1 MTAKTI
7 DCVECG
13 ESVSY
18 GRLSCPACGALL
30 ASVAGG
36 RPRPARPTPE
46 ATADV
51 RGPDVA
57 GASVTSA
64 DPAPTAAAV
73 LTLAATPASDIPPNQ
88 IEPPLD
94 AAPPVAAEPAPHAAK
109 RNRAKAQAGAVASAV
124 PTGAAAES
132 WDLSDAAAEAA
143 GAPAAADP
151 PARPAEPGEL
161 QPAAFS
167 LSPEPGAALPSP
179 VRTPFDGPEPILVA
193 RPYGHRIDV
202 MAGSVSGRP
211 PSAYRAPT
219 LVLSTAT
226 AAGPSWPSTSMTAAG
241 ASINAADAA
250 DPEPATAKAERAQTT
265 RIAEI
270 GTWFVIVGATMSVLG
285 FLLPWSRVVIGSRGL
300 GGYLDNWGLA
310 SPTHVIVLL
319 ATLAILGLGILRT
332 TVPVWLW
339 AGVFALT
346 LGGVLLGLT
355 WPYQIGPL
363 GADVGVIVVALG
375 GLALVIGGVVTS
387 WATRHV
393 EVEPAV

>member
-36 RPRPARPTPE
+36 RPRPARATRKTKADDTPQ
-46 ATADV
+46 
-51 RGPDVA
+51 PDVA
-57 GASVTSA
+57 ETSVTVAGPSS
-64 DPAPTAAAV
+64 TAAAV
-73 LTLAATPASDIPPNQ
+73 LTLAATPESDIAPNQ
-88 IEPPLD
+88 IELPLD
-94 AAPPVAAEPAPHAAK
+94 SAPPGAVEPVVMDEAGPAEDWDAPEAEPEAEPDATAREATDQVAA
-109 RNRAKAQAGAVASAV
+109 
-124 PTGAAAES
+124 
-132 WDLSDAAAEAA
+132 
-143 GAPAAADP
+143 
-151 PARPAEPGEL
+151 PAEPGEL
-161 QPAAFS
+161 QPAGFS

-193 RPYGHRIDV
+193 RPYGHRVDV
-202 MAGSVSGRP
+202 MASSASGRP

-226 AAGPSWPSTSMTAAG
+226 AAGPSWPSTSMTAAAG
-241 ASINAADAA
+241 SSIPATESDRQ
-250 DPEPATAKAERAQTT
+250 PATASAERAHAT
-265 RIAEI
+265 RFAEI
-270 GTWFVIVGATMSVLG
+270 GTWFVIVGAAMSILG

-300 GGYLDNWGLA
+300 GGYLDTWGLA

-339 AGVFALT
+339 AGVFALA
-346 LGGVLLGLT
+346 LGGILLGLT
-355 WPYQIGPL
+355 WPYQLGPL

-393 EVEPAV
+393 EVDPAV